1 MEILN
6 EQTFTFSPMEF
17 LSIHR
22 RLFQDVYKFA
32 GKIRDYNITKKEWVL
47 NGETVLYGSA
57 NSLKETLEYDFQQEK
72 QFSYKGLSQ
81 QQTIEHIAQFIS
93 YLWQI
98 HVFGEGNTRATAIF
112 LIKYLRT
119 LGFKVNNDLFE
130 QHSCYFRNALARANY
145 NDNTKDIY
153 AMPKFLLYFLENL
166 ILGENHVLRNREEHV
181 QYDAFMK
188 REESD
193 KDQKS
198 FKENQEEFIKN
209 EYQIAKGGQK

>member
-1 MEILN
+1 
-6 EQTFTFSPMEF
+6 MEF

-22 RLFQDVYKFA
+22 RLFQDVYKFP

-47 NGETVLYGSA
+47 NGEMVLYGSA

-98 HVFGEGNTRATAIF
+98 HVFGEGNTRAIAIF

-130 QHSCYFRNALARANY
+130 QHSWSFRNALA
-145 NDNTKDIY
+145 
-153 AMPKFLLYFLENL
+153 
-166 ILGENHVLRNREEHV
+166 
-181 QYDAFMK
+181 
-188 REESD
+188 
-193 KDQKS
+193 
-198 FKENQEEFIKN
+198 
-209 EYQIAKGGQK
+209 